1 MADELQVR
9 GMVLSAA
16 PSGEYDRRIVLLTK
30 ERGKITAFA
39 RGARKPT
46 SSMLA
51 ATNPFAFGTFY
62 VYEGKSAYTLVKTD
76 ISQYFRD
83 LMQDYTTSCYG
94 IYFLE
99 VADYYSRENLDA
111 AGLLNLLYITLR
123 ALTRPNLP
131 RELIRVVFEIR
142 SMVIEGEYPQDLT
155 QDPSVGEAAR
165 CAIAHAVMAPLGRLY
180 TFNLEPEALQEL
192 IQVQERQRR
201 RAWPREFKSMEVLRA
216 MLK

>member
-39 RGARKPT
+39 HGARKPT

-62 VYEGKSAYTLVKTD
+62 VYEGKNAYTLVKAD
-76 ISQYFRD
+76 ITQYFRD
-83 LMQDYTTSCYG
+83 LLQDSTTACYAV
-94 IYFLE
+94 YFLE

-123 ALTRPNLP
+123 ALSRPNLP

-142 SMVIEGEYPQDLT
+142 SMVIEGEYPQDLA
-155 QDPSVGEAAR
+155 QDPSVGEAVR
-165 CAIAHAVMAPLGRLY
+165 CAIAYAVMSPLGRLY
-180 TFNLEPEALQEL
+180 NFKLEPEALQEL
-192 IQVQERQRR
+192 IHVQELQRR

-216 MLK
+216 MQK